1 MSDEEAISKLPGVGP
16 AILEKLKEA
25 GYNDIMTIAVDS
37 PKNLAELA
45 EIGEPTAAKII
56 AAAKKAADVGGFETG
71 DVLLERR
78 KTVAKLTSGSK
89 SLDELM
95 GGGFESRAITEFFGE
110 FGSGKTQLCHQLAV
124 NCQRSLDEGGLEGHT
139 MIIDTEQTFRP
150 ERIVQMSE
158 ALELDPDEVLKK
170 IHVARAF
177 NSHHQTLLVDKATEL
192 AKEYPV
198 RLLVVDS
205 LTAHFRAEYIG
216 RGALAERQQM
226 LNKHM
231 HDLLRFGDLNNAV
244 IAVTNQVAA
253 KPDAFF
259 GDPTRPIGG
268 HIVGHTATFRIYL
281 RKSKGGKRIAR
292 LIDSPNLPE
301 AEVLLGAADL
311 GIHVDEFW
319 RGVRAGINYGW
330 DRGEGTAVSSLTSPS
345 YANIG
350 LLLAA
355 NSWNF
360 SPTTSGS
367 VSCASSARH
376 VSVGPARSRPSAA
389 TVPGFPPTLPAP
401 AGRAMSK
408 DTSFSPSTSPT
419 GSVPR
424 KPCGTPRRSTATW
437 WRTPRRASLST
448 RTAGWRSS
456 TQSSRHCWSARA
468 TSCCGPSHGPWCM
481 QATARWSGRSRAG
494 GWRGSRCRRSTSA
507 G

>member
-1 MSDEEAISKLPGVGP
+1 MSEEDVEKLPGVGP
-16 AILEKLKEA
+16 AIFEKLREA
-25 GYNDIMTIAVDS
+25 GYTDVMTIAVDS
-37 PKNLAELA
+37 PKNLAEVA
-45 EIGEPTAAKII
+45 EIGESTAAKII

-78 KTVAKLTSGSK
+78 KSISKLGSNSK
-89 SLDELM
+89 ALDELM

-110 FGSGKTQLCHQLAV
+110 FGSGKCVSGQTELVYSCSGAVRVESIARMYERYASGSSRPFDSGEMASLDDIRVPSLSEGALAKVPAAAIYRERVSRMFEVVTQGGRVLELTGPHRLFAMRDSDIAWTPTSALRPGDLIATPASKDCYDDDGFIERRDLLSWDEIRAVRPFIHEDYVYDLVVPKTHSFIGGNLPTVLHNTQLCHQMAV
-124 NCQRSLDEGGLEGHT
+124 NTTKPVDEGGLDGHT

-158 ALELDPDEVLKK
+158 AQDLDPEEILKK

-192 AKEYPV
+192 SKEYPV

-231 HDLLRFGDLNNAV
+231 HDLLRFGDKNNSV
-244 IAVTNQVAA
+244 IAVTNQVSA

-301 AEVLLGAADL
+301 AEAVFMVSEG
-311 GIHVDEFW
+311 GISD
-319 RGVRAGINYGW
+319 
-330 DRGEGTAVSSLTSPS
+330 
-345 YANIG
+345 
-350 LLLAA
+350 
-355 NSWNF
+355 
-360 SPTTSGS
+360 
-367 VSCASSARH
+367 
-376 VSVGPARSRPSAA
+376 
-389 TVPGFPPTLPAP
+389 
-401 AGRAMSK
+401 
-408 DTSFSPSTSPT
+408 
-419 GSVPR
+419 
-424 KPCGTPRRSTATW
+424 
-437 WRTPRRASLST
+437 
-448 RTAGWRSS
+448 
-456 TQSSRHCWSARA
+456 
-468 TSCCGPSHGPWCM
+468 
-481 QATARWSGRSRAG
+481 
-494 GWRGSRCRRSTSA
+494 
-507 G
+507 